1 MLANFVEAALS
12 QAVHGVEDFKMKH
25 FSVYQP
31 EEKSNGGSIVINQI
45 AG

>member
-25 FSVYQP
+25 FNVYQP
-31 EEKSNGGSIVINQI
+31 EEKSNGSIEINQI